1 MARWR
6 ELAISAP
13 ELSAERASEE
23 GFVDTIKEWAD
34 KIHGFRSE
42 MLEDLVLGVDQLT
55 LDGKTI
61 DRSQALEF
69 IMDNEGLR
77 DEIFAAVLAEG
88 VLTKDEGK
96 S

>member
-1 MARWR
+1 
-6 ELAISAP
+6 
-13 ELSAERASEE
+13 
-23 GFVDTIKEWAD
+23 
-34 KIHGFRSE
+34 
-42 MLEDLVLGVDQLT
+42 MLEDLVLGVEHLT
-55 LDGKTI
+55 LNGKTI